1 MELKKLRQTPKERRE
16 SEALKADVAKQAALI
31 EYLAMLNGIDLA
43 EDKEEEDTDEKHT
56 HDDRRDLHAP
66 E

>member
-43 EDKEEEDTDEKHT
+43 EDEGEEDTDE
-56 HDDRRDLHAP
+56 
-66 E
+66 